1 MKIKTFILTF
11 LLMMMSSPIV
21 FGQNRTVTAEVRSFA
36 DLDEAIKNASTDPDL
51 TANILLKRDIEYT
64 KRIVIPTGVKVYI
77 DINGF
82 NLTCTNDYAFQNE
95 GDLTIEDNG
104 NYDSQYGWSVARIKS
119 TGIMNAYSGTGKLLL
134 NNVIVENNS
143 GSGVVINN
151 KVGGNVEIINGEI
164 ISKDGANSVQNDG
177 FIKMDGTIVRTEY
190 RSFVIGKGSQLIL
203 DDTKIYDPNGGYRY
217 DAKFLSAA
225 EINALNNP
233 NNDSN
238 IPDVIIETG
247 ETFFVKANVG
257 SIPYPSLK
265 AAVTFAQNNNQKVI
279 DLLYDDVL
287 NNPIEIGDNV
297 EEIVING
304 NNNTLTSTFNTE
316 NQGVFNIKSSADGN
330 KIIIKDLNIATTNN
344 TERAINVAGKS
355 NVELNNVTAEGFK
368 YTINVPNSGAGCT
381 IATKG
386 GEYSGYA
393 AVNITT
399 EATFTAEGT
408 KFVGINNVP
417 EHPSNNYAVIA
428 VNATNPHKVNI
439 DIDADSEITA
449 IAENSNKQFILTS
462 DCDESVIK
470 IAAKLNHVNGDIING
485 DVEGNEVAF
494 HSDYRQLLID
504 QGYAV
509 SESEYDGMIS
519 VDGFAVATIGEQTY
533 TSLEN
538 AYKEVVNG
546 QTITLLGDDKTLQ
559 NANALNYPVVGDTEY
574 ATDFTFTTKEGY
586 EFNAKSG
593 FKFIFNNGVNVTFK
607 DADINAVLNPNN
619 STVTLAGV
627 NDIKTL
633 MSTGTAKFY
642 VAEGEQTIGTLMG
655 ELNVTGEPTLA
666 INAVGNG
673 GSLVMNGATLN
684 GTLPNALNV
693 TAATGENNIINAA
706 INKANFTVAEG
717 ATVTVN
723 ADMTDLA
730 SLTVNGKMNAAANV
744 GVNPAEATATT
755 LINGTFEIA
764 GTDKVASIYRNVTL
778 NGTINVKDG
787 ATFKQSNTNYNFTFG
802 NGATINVAEGS
813 TFNGGNAK
821 VAAETVVNLNFDGNA
836 SLKSA
841 PTAGTVNLNMANNG
855 QKFTTPEIT
864 KAELNAT
871 TVSGRKVIYADGG
884 YIVVEAFDTEHD
896 VVYNETLEIGY
907 QSLAEALEAAENN
920 NTIVLL
926 NKENTVINMAGAV
939 NGNKTIT
946 ITTAERTVTETNN
959 EGQEIEVKVPVK
971 ANWGQGW
978 LFVGRGGEGDGTL
991 IFEDAFIESVSY
1003 ASNTA
1008 TGFNV
1013 SGSKYGND
1021 NTNDGTITIKNSNI
1035 ELDYLIN
1042 KNVMSLENST
1052 LTVKNGFSVGGRP
1065 GHDKDGNQD
1074 SESGEDATAT
1084 MTLTNGSNVI
1094 VDNHNGMGLGY
1105 EAIGIMNIDETSSF
1119 EATQNFLVSAKGTM
1133 NLAGEA
1139 TIAAGKTLTNNGTIN
1154 LTNTNAKLYTE
1165 TTNLDIKTN
1174 VSDFKV
1180 VYNAAT
1186 TEPEVAAHYALV
1198 AKNYTFDVTDAEGNL
1213 VAQYE
1218 TFPQAIDAAT
1228 DNQIVVIKTNG
1239 PIQLGS
1245 NKSQGLT
1252 SKNVTV
1258 KTADHIQSVFVD
1270 YYNRKLEVNNGATI
1284 KFDGVKLLPL
1294 NADQLNARQ
1303 NGFVVNNGGTV
1314 EFVNGA
1320 DITADYITVNEGGT
1334 ININDSKVN
1343 VNGTF
1348 INNNVVNV
1356 EGISDIYVVDAE
1368 YQDNKLE
1375 RGNGNYYM
1383 SNVTMNN
1390 TLLRGARVTFTEG
1403 ENNIGN
1409 SEFRGVFDINE
1420 NVTVVTGEEAF
1431 IKAVVA
1437 SVTNVI
1443 KGELVVNSRNAT
1455 TFNLLNVTEN
1465 GKVTFNEGTTLNL
1478 FNSLT
1483 NAGEFTFSGVEAT
1496 SENIIL
1502 NNGSKF
1508 TVSAGSAFEATST
1521 FKFDGNVTLNIDG
1534 TVSTV
1539 NSTLVDGANVTLNMN
1554 VDGAKFTTPQIVGV
1568 TTNCEAEGYKIVYF
1582 GDAYQVV
1589 GNDFAPMDNV
1599 TIYASIDEEGNLGAV
1614 VKGYPTF
1621 AEALA
1626 NVTGGQVIKIRDGV
1640 EGDDE
1645 QSVEIDY
1652 NKDIVFTITGEA
1664 PDYKLPTVTFQNTT
1678 VNIVNSNITI
1688 AELDARQNATINVK
1702 NSDVKTCGNGSTDGI
1717 AKSYF
1722 NGRIVI
1728 DNSTVYAHQATTM
1741 GYIDIVN
1748 GGKLN
1753 VTWQTNI
1760 YGNGLITVVGENTT
1774 DPLNI
1779 VKSTLQTAAFNLTGQ
1794 PYNDRD
1800 NTDLDRVGKPA
1811 TVVVDGAVL
1820 IAGDVINNNG
1830 ANYSYE
1836 VDSYGINIGTEGKA
1850 ALLDIKNGSSVEF
1863 AMNPT
1868 GNHSFKSP
1876 IIGAN
1881 GTVNIDASTL
1891 VVKNRIANST
1901 DICKL
1906 QNNGVVY
1913 VTGESD
1919 INASVEDAGWFYMND
1934 VTMSAATEL
1943 LGAKVRFASGTN
1955 NLVGSTIDDGYFQ
1968 VGIGAYEGVD
1978 ENVDTDNGVIVNVSD
1993 NANVGASGATYAG
2006 WIGTGF
2012 YDSEEDKAA
2021 AMTEGVKYVLN
2032 INNSIAEFGYFHVSN
2047 DGELNV
2053 NGNAANKVN
2062 YNGSSYTF
2070 YAGDFIINGTATF
2083 DATDV
2088 LALYT
2093 KVSCDN
2099 GSTETPGTLNII
2111 NTEYEAERHNGAVD
2125 GINFDVRKTGVVN
2138 AQGADTE
2145 LYLNEYT
2152 SIAKDAKF
2160 NVKENANVTAL
2171 GTITNNGAIDVLAG
2185 TMTTGTDQIDA
2196 INNTSTGAITVAQ
2209 GSTLDANTNITNRGK
2224 LIVNGTLNA
2233 DANLYAYDNAEAEF
2247 TVNGN
2252 LTQPQN
2258 GDISISLTHN
2268 SNYNLQ
2274 GNYNFAAGA
2283 VVNVNKITSSHST
2296 MLLNIGEGAKV
2307 TAKSM
2312 NLNGSIEA
2320 ISPAFINVE
2329 DDIVCYNT
2337 ITITDAN
2344 LDNNTRLKSVDENHG
2359 IIFKGTNTLDK
2370 ANLTGSKV
2378 TVNGGAKLTV
2388 SAGSYNN
2395 INVASLTNNG
2405 EIELGT
2411 SSTLNVASLTN
2422 SGEIGLGTYSTLNV
2436 SENATNYNT
2445 GVVNLDKYSK
2455 LDVEK
2460 TLTNWKELTIGQ
2472 YAEVSANEVV
2482 NKGTTTVNGTLTATK
2497 ELSNVGNAT
2506 IEGDGNIKAND
2517 ATTTSLA
2524 NNGEIKG
2531 NLKISA
2537 TTIFNYNSIDV
2548 AEIVATDF
2556 FNTNISQSSVIVDDA
2571 TLQSVTFTNSGT
2583 VNVSGESV
2591 VKITNEVTEDSTGN
2605 GQFVMEGVN
2614 LTSSNT
2620 NLHGAYIVFNGENS
2634 ATNLTFSGRNDVL
2647 TGSGIQVN
2655 GTLNIYGEVT
2665 ANHLGTGEG
2674 TVVLK
2679 ETTSKLTA
2687 NSGLKLYP
2695 EEDPFVIT
2703 DVDGYHVVQGTDNLG
2718 LPNGVYTLKSND
2730 AYVAMNVDTEISYE
2744 TIQGAID
2751 AATDGN
2757 EIKILHSVIN
2767 ESEIKVEDKDLT
2779 FVSDN
2784 DVVVNGTFTAQAE
2797 VTFEHAVQFEKLYVN
2812 ATDARL
2818 FIENGA
2824 AVTVTGATIMSLTS
2838 RIVLSGDAKFYTTDS
2853 TLDKVISNSP
2863 DFRAIYNAAGKYYY
2877 LVSSYVA
2884 EVGGVK
2890 YPTLQEAI
2898 DAANV
2903 EANEITLLA
2912 EYGQPIPMN
2921 ACVEGKEV
2929 IITTNDEEI
2938 AVDWSKGSLFVGR
2951 HADNTISG
2959 GDATLKFENAKL
2971 VSTSFET
2978 LHSNGLNIS
2987 GRHKDGHAY
2996 NGTVN
3001 VVNSTIEV
3009 DYILVRNAMN
3019 IENSKVVVKGDNG
3032 YTTPAGSKCN
3042 VLIGGRPDNE
3052 TTTQD
3057 HATAKLNLVNST
3069 LEVENHIRTN
3079 YEGRGEMNIDATST
3093 VVAESIYAPR
3103 LSKVNS
3109 EGNIF
3114 ARLEEQIAN
3123 LIVLKGGVYTEDV
3136 NAFCATGYSA
3146 YPCEYETEYPFTS
3159 FWAVRESHGSQTI
3172 VLSSEGQGWN
3182 WISSY
3187 MSNFNLANLQDE
3199 LGSSA
3204 TQIWSFNKF
3213 SDYYADENEWNGSL
3227 ISVSPAELYK
3237 VQVTEDK
3244 VIELAEGDYVDY
3256 GTYEIDLEQGWNWI
3270 GYPVTKSMSIEEAF
3284 TNPSENDMLKKNGK
3298 TAVYRNGTWRNSFIL
3313 EPGQG
3318 YMYKNEGEP
3327 TTFTYPNNVSA
3338 PVADEEEREV
3348 SYWNAP
3354 LGYASNMTM
3363 VAMVNIDGEFV
3374 DGNYEVAAFANGEL
3388 RGSARP
3394 IFVEEDNAYV
3404 LILTIQ
3410 GDKVEELTFKYYDV
3424 NYGTEYEL
3432 DNRINYSSDAIVGSF
3447 DEPYVLTM
3455 NITDIEEVT
3464 LSDINIYPNPTTTGV
3479 QVNLD
3484 ATCEKVEIFN
3494 ALGVKVAEY
3503 QNVDSI
3509 DAFETAGIY
3518 VIRLTNG
3525 GEIKHTRL
3533 VVK

>member
-1 MKIKTFILTF
+1 MANANTNTVVVRSEYVDPSWSTAAYGDLVQVKGIAVAKIGDVKYCSLAEAVEAAAADATIE
-11 LLMMMSSPIV
+11 LLNADVDESAA
-21 FGQNRTVTAEVRSFA
+21 TVTINKKLNLKGEGIDKYKFPQIKLEGTANVSVAGTSYHPTTFEYFNVTVGELAQFIVKGYSTVNGTFVNNGSITLNTA
-36 DLDEAIKNASTDPDL
+36 TIGGNITNNKNIVVKNAS
-51 TANILLKRDIEYT
+51 DI
-64 KRIVIPTGVKVYI
+64 
-77 DINGF
+77 
-82 NLTCTNDYAFQNE
+82 
-95 GDLTIEDNG
+95 
-104 NYDSQYGWSVARIKS
+104 
-119 TGIMNAYSGTGKLLL
+119 
-134 NNVIVENNS
+134 
-143 GSGVVINN
+143 
-151 KVGGNVEIINGEI
+151 
-164 ISKDGANSVQNDG
+164 
-177 FIKMDGTIVRTEY
+177 
-190 RSFVIGKGSQLIL
+190 
-203 DDTKIYDPNGGYRY
+203 
-217 DAKFLSAA
+217 
-225 EINALNNP
+225 
-233 NNDSN
+233 
-238 IPDVIIETG
+238 
-247 ETFFVKANVG
+247 
-257 SIPYPSLK
+257 
-265 AAVTFAQNNNQKVI
+265 
-279 DLLYDDVL
+279 
-287 NNPIEIGDNV
+287 
-297 EEIVING
+297 
-304 NNNTLTSTFNTE
+304 
-316 NQGVFNIKSSADGN
+316 
-330 KIIIKDLNIATTNN
+330 IA
-344 TERAINVAGKS
+344 S
-355 NVELNNVTAEGFK
+355 
-368 YTINVPNSGAGCT
+368 
-381 IATKG
+381 
-386 GEYSGYA
+386 EYSG
-393 AVNITT
+393 
-399 EATFTAEGT
+399 
-408 KFVGINNVP
+408 
-417 EHPSNNYAVIA
+417 
-428 VNATNPHKVNI
+428 
-439 DIDADSEITA
+439 
-449 IAENSNKQFILTS
+449 
-462 DCDESVIK
+462 
-470 IAAKLNHVNGDIING
+470 
-485 DVEGNEVAF
+485 
-494 HSDYRQLLID
+494 
-504 QGYAV
+504 
-509 SESEYDGMIS
+509 
-519 VDGFAVATIGEQTY
+519 
-533 TSLEN
+533 
-538 AYKEVVNG
+538 
-546 QTITLLGDDKTLQ
+546 
-559 NANALNYPVVGDTEY
+559 
-574 ATDFTFTTKEGY
+574 
-586 EFNAKSG
+586 
-593 FKFIFNNGVNVTFK
+593 
-607 DADINAVLNPNN
+607 
-619 STVTLAGV
+619 
-627 NDIKTL
+627 
-633 MSTGTAKFY
+633 
-642 VAEGEQTIGTLMG
+642 
-655 ELNVTGEPTLA
+655 
-666 INAVGNG
+666 
-673 GSLVMNGATLN
+673 
-684 GTLPNALNV
+684 
-693 TAATGENNIINAA
+693 
-706 INKANFTVAEG
+706 
-717 ATVTVN
+717 
-723 ADMTDLA
+723 
-730 SLTVNGKMNAAANV
+730 
-744 GVNPAEATATT
+744 
-755 LINGTFEIA
+755 
-764 GTDKVASIYRNVTL
+764 
-778 NGTINVKDG
+778 NGTINLENVRMS
-787 ATFKQSNTNYNFTFG
+787 ATKLSGVGSVVATGTNDIVASTISARSFKVENE
-802 NGATINVAEGS
+802 A
-813 TFNGGNAK
+813 
-821 VAAETVVNLNFDGNA
+821 VVNLNDNA
-836 SLKSA
+836 YVNGITNGS
-841 PTAGTVNLNMANNG
+841 TMTVNGTLNVTNSAVWYLNVNLAEASKLKVTGKHTINNTSIKNKEFIVNTQMNVADGAEIFVASDAVLTAKKAVVAEDAVVALNFYANVTFTETVNNG
-855 QKFTTPEIT
+855 TINLYLNEGKTFTTPEIT
-864 KAELNAT
+864 EGLNPETEYGCIVSYENNAYKAIRILNEGDVAVIAETGIGYETLQDAINACGTGNSTINLLADITEDAIVPQAENTAITINGDSKTMKGTITVNGKSARYATAALTIKNVNFDVTDGINYDACIRLGDGTNNTRYTNNVIIESCSFTDDYTEVCSNVVVAVKSYTGGDWNLTIKDCTATGMHSLAQLKNVEKGLEISGCNVEGARGLALGCSQDVKIENCTIVSKCDDKYGIRIDANASSEITISNTSVEAMIPVVVRNAT
-871 TVSGRKVIYADGG
+871 NGIINNITFAGENTMTPSNDANMWFVAGKEEYEGG
-884 YIVVEAFDTEHD
+884 
-896 VVYNETLEIGY
+896 ETLPEIGGQVVVNIDEDSDLDYEGVYGNYGVAQIGNVKY
-907 QSLAEALEAAENN
+907 QSFEEAVAAADNN
-920 NTIVLL
+920 DVIVLL
-926 NKENTVINMAGAV
+926 PNKVGADDKPVPTVMKATVYGKNI
-939 NGNKTIT
+939 
-946 ITTAERTVTETNN
+946 TVTTKDLNDPEKVNVVLAAW
-959 EGQEIEVKVPVK
+959 EVG
-971 ANWGQGW
+971 A
-978 LFVGRGGEGDGTL
+978 LLVGRGGEGENGDAILTFDNAKL
-991 IFEDAFIESVSY
+991 TSFEDTQHASGGFNISGRKAGDNSNVYTGKLILNNSEIAVSY
-1003 ASNTA
+1003 LRQVGDAELTD
-1008 TGFNV
+1008 
-1013 SGSKYGND
+1013 SK
-1021 NTNDGTITIKNSNI
+1021 
-1035 ELDYLIN
+1035 
-1042 KNVMSLENST
+1042 
-1052 LTVKNGFSVGGRP
+1052 LTVIGGFSVAGRKAAET
-1065 GHDKDGNQD
+1065 GTNED
-1074 SESGEDATAT
+1074 SKAT
-1084 MTLTNGSNVI
+1084 MTLINSEVSVVNM
-1094 VDNHNGMGLGY
+1094 NGMGIGY
-1105 EAIGIMNIDETSSF
+1105 SATEEGIGEVNLDATSKFNSDK
-1119 EATQNFLVSAKGTM
+1119 AFLVGPKGTL
-1133 NLAGEA
+1133 NIAGEA
-1139 TIAAGKTLTNNGTIN
+1139 TINPQSGLTNTGTIN
-1154 LTNTNAKLYTE
+1154 LTNTNAKLYTT

-1186 TEPEVAAHYALV
+1186 TEPEEAAHYALV
-1198 AKNYTFDVTDAEGNL
+1198 AKNYRFDVVDAENNL

-1218 TFPQAIDAAT
+1218 TFPQAIDAAQDGQT
-1228 DNQIVVIKTNG
+1228 VIINTNG
-1239 PIQLGS
+1239 PISLGS
-1245 NKSQGLT
+1245 NKTENIVGKT
-1252 SKNVTV
+1252 VTV
-1258 KTADHIQSVFVD
+1258 KMGEGFESVKVD
-1270 YYNRKLEVNNGATI
+1270 YYNRSLIVNNGAEVI
-1284 KFDGVKLLPL
+1284 FDGVVLLPRNDDEL
-1294 NADQLNARQ
+1294 NGREH
-1303 NGFVVNNGGTV
+1303 GFVVNEGGKVT
-1314 EFVNGA
+1314 FVNGA
-1320 DITADYITVNEGGT
+1320 DITADYITVNEGGI
-1334 ININDSKVN
+1334 ININNSNVN

-1356 EGISDIYVVDAE
+1356 EGTSDIYMETSLHENSPLGDG
-1368 YQDNKLE
+1368 YFHM
-1375 RGNGNYYM
+1375 NG
-1383 SNVTMNN
+1383 VTMNN
-1390 TLLRGARVTFTEG
+1390 SYVKGVKVIFNG
-1403 ENNIGN
+1403 ENNNIGSSSTFTGSLLDIAEGAEVN
-1409 SEFRGVFDINE
+1409 VSGNASFTSNISGSVGISKIEGRLNLTSSKSAVFNNLRLAGVIE
-1420 NVTVVTGEEAF
+1420 VGEE
-1431 IKAVVA
+1431 
-1437 SVTNVI
+1437 S
-1443 KGELVVNSRNAT
+1443 
-1455 TFNLLNVTEN
+1455 NLKIGSTLY
-1465 GKVTFNEGTTLNL
+1465 KNEG
-1478 FNSLT
+1478 
-1483 NAGEFTFSGVEAT
+1483 A
-1496 SENIIL
+1496 NIIL
-1502 NNGSKF
+1502 NPQY
-1508 TVSAGSAFEATST
+1508 A
-1521 FKFDGNVTLNIDG
+1521 
-1534 TVSTV
+1534 TV
-1539 NSTLVDGANVTLNMN
+1539 NLQEGHLDI
-1554 VDGAKFTTPQIVGV
+1554 FTSNEWDYKVVYESGV
-1568 TTNCEAEGYKIVYF
+1568 YSLEMIEYNFIIADAEGNQHY
-1582 GDAYQVV
+1582 DA
-1589 GNDFAPMDNV
+1589 DHHFM
-1599 TIYASIDEEGNLGAV
+1599 
-1614 VKGYPTF
+1614 TF
-1621 AEALA
+1621 EEALA
-1626 NVTGGQVIKIRDGV
+1626 NVQNGETIHITTGAT
-1640 EGDDE
+1640 GDE
-1645 QSVEIDY
+1645 HSVEIDY
-1652 NKDIVFTITGEA
+1652 NEEIEFTITGEA
-1664 PDYKLPTVTFQNTT
+1664 PDYKLPTVTFQNTI

-1688 AELDARQNATINVK
+1688 AELDARQDATINVID
-1702 NSDVKTCGNGSTDGI
+1702 SDVKTCGNGSADGI
-1717 AKSYF
+1717 AKSYY

-1741 GYIDIVN
+1741 GYIDIIN

-1753 VTWQTNI
+1753 VTWQTNV
-1760 YGNGLITVVGENTT
+1760 YGNGLITVEGENET
-1774 DPLNI
+1774 DPQ

-1800 NTDLDRVGKPA
+1800 NTDEDRVGKPA

-1820 IAGDVINNNG
+1820 IAGDVTNNNG

-1836 VDSYGINIGTEGKA
+1836 VDSYGINIGTIEGKA

-1876 IIGAN
+1876 VIGAN

-1913 VTGESD
+1913 VTGASD
-1919 INASVEDAGWFYMND
+1919 INASVEGDGWFYMNG

-1993 NANVGASGATYAG
+1993 NANVGASGVTYAG

-2062 YNGSSYTF
+2062 YNSSSYTF
-2070 YAGDFIINGTATF
+2070 YAGDFIINGTAKF
-2083 DATDV
+2083 EATDV
-2088 LALYT
+2088 LASYT

-2099 GSTETPGTLNII
+2099 GTDNPGTLNII
-2111 NTEYEAERHNGAVD
+2111 NTEYEAERHNGAVA

-2138 AQGADTE
+2138 VQGADTE

-2171 GTITNNGAIDVLAG
+2171 GTITNNGTINVEAG
-2185 TMTTGTDQIDA
+2185 TMTTGTAQIAA
-2196 INNTSTGAITVAQ
+2196 IDNKSTGAITVAQ
-2209 GSTLDANTNITNRGK
+2209 GSTLKANTNINNSGT
-2224 LIVNGTLNA
+2224 LTVNGTLVA
-2233 DANLYAYDNAEAEF
+2233 DAQLNTTGTVAVAGILKHSADN
-2247 TVNGN
+2247 V
-2252 LTQPQN
+2252 QN
-2258 GDISISLTHN
+2258 TI
-2268 SNYNLQ
+2268 
-2274 GNYNFAAGA
+2274 
-2283 VVNVNKITSSHST
+2283 NVNFGSMTISGT
-2296 MLLNIGEGAKV
+2296 MDVYNVANGVDAFSVTKGGILDAVNFNNLGKVYVTEPNYVKVLNKV
-2307 TAKSM
+2307 T
-2312 NLNGSIEA
+2312 GETTG
-2320 ISPAFINVE
+2320 
-2329 DDIVCYNT
+2329 CYFDM
-2337 ITITDAN
+2337 TDVALTSTSTLTGAN
-2344 LDNNTRLKSVDENHG
+2344 IKFNE
-2359 IIFKGTNTLDK
+2359 TNTLDR
-2370 ANLTGSKV
+2370 ANLTDSKV
-2378 TVNGGAKLTV
+2378 TVNSGATLTV
-2388 SAGSYNN
+2388 SAGSYYNNNN

-2405 EIELGT
+2405 TLTVGNYANVNVTNSVSNNGT
-2411 SSTLNVASLTN
+2411 ATVNGTLTAATLNN
-2422 SGEIGLGTYSTLNV
+2422 N
-2436 SENATNYNT
+2436 
-2445 GVVNLDKYSK
+2445 
-2455 LDVEK
+2455 K
-2460 TLTNWKELTIGQ
+2460 TL
-2472 YAEVSANEVV
+2472 
-2482 NKGTTTVNGTLTATK
+2482 TVNGTLTATTS
-2497 ELSNVGNAT
+2497 LSNVANAT
-2506 IEGDGNIKAND
+2506 IEGTGDIVADDGNN
-2517 ATTTSLA
+2517 TTTLT
-2524 NNGEIKG
+2524 NNGIIDGSLE
-2531 NLKISA
+2531 ISA
-2537 TTIFNYNSIDV
+2537 YQIYNYNKIDV
-2548 AEIVATDF
+2548 AKIVATN
-2556 FNTNISQSSVIVDDA
+2556 FNNSSSSYSVVTVDNA
-2571 TLQSVTFTNSGT
+2571 TLESVSFANAGNVRVSGT
-2583 VNVSGESV
+2583 SSV
-2591 VKITNEVTEDSTGN
+2591 VKITNEVTGT

-2620 NLHGAYIVFNGENS
+2620 NLHGAYIVFNEENT
-2634 ATNLTFSGRNDVL
+2634 ATNLTFSGRDDIL

-2665 ANHLGTGEG
+2665 ANHLGTGDGE
-2674 TVVLK
+2674 VVLK

-2703 DVDGYHVVQGTDNLG
+2703 DVDGYHVVQGTDNIG

-2730 AYVAMNVDTEISYE
+2730 AYVAMNVDTEIFYE

-3079 YEGRGEMNIDATST
+3079 YEGRGEMNIDTTST